1 MVEMNQSFYV
11 SLVVRKIKVYEDSP
25 NFWLNNYIVDLLC
38 SYFLAYR
45 QYFLFNFFGFAS
57 YFSFNS
63 LSFNYNVI
71 HNVQYSLLCP

>member
-11 SLVVRKIKVYEDSP
+11 SLVVLKIKVYEDSP

-63 LSFNYNVI
+63 LSFKSNSQCAI
-71 HNVQYSLLCP
+71 